1 MDELEEQIKY
11 QVLYPLVDK
20 VNRIKWQIEDGLRYL
35 RMSLDTNNNEDV
47 DNDDTNEY
55 DDSEEED

>member
-11 QVLYPLVDK
+11 QILYPIVDK
-20 VNRIKWQIEDGLRYL
+20 VTQIKWQIGDAVRYL
-35 RMSLDTNNNEDV
+35 RMSLDTNINTDV

-55 DDSEEED
+55 DSEEE

>member
-20 VNRIKWQIEDGLRYL
+20 VSQIKWQIEDAVRYL
-35 RMSLDTNNNEDV
+35 RMSLDTNNSTDA

-55 DDSEEED
+55 DDSEEE